1 MLFGLL
7 IFMIGIINH
16 YYFKTATHD
25 YANYNFAFWDYSHFR
40 ISSLTTFKG
49 NFLQDHFSFTL
60 MFFTPIFWL
69 LNWLTGSY
77 TLIIIQCSLILL
89 AAWYSHKIILLKT
102 NNRWLSTGVLLYYF
116 LLLGRYTSFAADVNL
131 AILSACF
138 IPIFLYYFQVKKY
151 GIAAIILILSLFS
164 RENIP
169 LWFIF
174 IFIVLIIENRRDK
187 KSVWFCLLGIAVSII
202 YFVLLFKVF
211 IPATQS
217 PDAQYAL
224 FNYAALGAGPKEAF
238 LFMLSNP
245 IETIKLFFENHLNTP
260 GYNGIKKEFYLVYLI
275 SGGIL
280 LILKPQLL
288 IWFFPIVAQK
298 VLNDAPVRWG
308 IISYYAVEVITLL
321 PLSVFLALSSLKW
334 KNAQVAL
341 CILACVGATTM
352 TIHKMDINHCVAPWM
367 MNPKKE
373 KFYDKRFW
381 EKPFDIKKV
390 NKLLSLIP
398 SEAKV
403 SSSNMF
409 TPHLAHRQYIYFF
422 PNVKDADYIVFSVF
436 DDNYLYPQMINERCR
451 IDYLESPKW
460 EIIAAEYP
468 VFLLKRRNEESAQL
482 NAPLNSIWSH
492 TETQKFSFGDA
503 NSSYGNDQDS
513 TIKPSVS
520 VSESI
525 QLKNDNENIAISL
538 HGENSYSPF
547 ISIKDLEKINHL
559 RIEVWQETQKKGAAF
574 IVADN
579 SNGFYRSSNVCD
591 SIDSQGRERLVLSFW
606 IPQNIGSDELKIAL
620 KNTTNELIHFGD
632 ITITKG
638 YKRNN

>member
-1 MLFGLL
+1 
-7 IFMIGIINH
+7 MIGLINH
-16 YYFKTATHD
+16 YYFKTATYD

-40 ISSLTTFKG
+40 ISPLTTFRG

-60 MFFTPIFWL
+60 MFFVPIFWM

-77 TLIIIQCSLILL
+77 TLIIIQSAFILL
-89 AAWYSHKIILLKT
+89 AAWYSHKIIQLKT
-102 NNRWLSTGVLLYYF
+102 NNLWLSTGVLLYYF

-138 IPIFLYYFQVKKY
+138 IPIFLYYFQIRKY

-187 KSVWFCLLGIAVSII
+187 KSVWFCLSGIAVSII

-238 LFMLSNP
+238 IFMISNP
-245 IETIKLFFENHLNTP
+245 IETIKLFFENHLNDP
-260 GYNGIKKEFYLVYLI
+260 GYNGLKKEFYLVYLI

-280 LILKPQLL
+280 LIFKPQYL

-321 PLSVFLALSSLKW
+321 PLSVFLALASLKW
-334 KNAQVAL
+334 KKAQITFS
-341 CILACVGATTM
+341 ILACIGAITM
-352 TIHKMDINHCVAPWM
+352 TIYKMDINHCAVPWM

-373 KFYDKRFW
+373 KFYDNRFW

-398 SEAKV
+398 SDASV

-409 TPHLAHRQYIYFF
+409 TPHLAQRQYIYFF
-422 PNVKDADYIVFSVF
+422 PNVKDADYIVFSVS
-436 DDNYLYPQMINERCR
+436 DDNYLYSQIINERYR
-451 IDYLESPKW
+451 FDYLSSPKW